1 MEYYVGQPVL
11 SAMSLD
17 DTYVQEKGP
26 DQGKPVVRGIVTKAH
41 KWGSVT
47 VWWENCDRP
56 MYCLDKDFKI
66 AD

>member
-11 SAMSLD
+11 SAMPDD
-17 DTYVQEKGP
+17 DTYVQEFGP
-26 DQGKPVVRGIVTKAH
+26 NQGKPVVRGIVTEIFTLR
-41 KWGSVT
+41 GLS

-56 MYCLDKDFKI
+56 MYCGDEDLKN